1 MPSLVPRQ
9 AIHLP
14 WPRLSLCF
22 CPYVNQPAPQTGYRC
37 HNGLPVLEELPSAW
51 FRRKSWPLLYLLLLA
66 LELNH
71 PLVLKIKEP
80 VAELCSFKL
89 CVLKYSLVLTVT
101 KNDPGW
107 GLRTGGLWYCGTCKI
122 TWDHTPPKK
131 NRKHPAHSRAYSV
144 HQWLLSCQQFFFL
157 PLIHVLLHPPCLH
170 PGNRPE
176 QMAFSRVRMPLYPHG
191 IQWRRNNVE
200 TDLLDRR
207 QIKLRE

>member
-1 MPSLVPRQ
+1 MCGDGVGGPGRLAWGMGTEDSALHLNLEISIFETKANSEIEMPSLVPRQ

-101 KNDPGW
+101 KNDPG
-107 GLRTGGLWYCGTCKI
+107 
-122 TWDHTPPKK
+122 
-131 NRKHPAHSRAYSV
+131 
-144 HQWLLSCQQFFFL
+144 
-157 PLIHVLLHPPCLH
+157 
-170 PGNRPE
+170 
-176 QMAFSRVRMPLYPHG
+176 
-191 IQWRRNNVE
+191 
-200 TDLLDRR
+200 
-207 QIKLRE
+207 